1 MVGYRYKVYGRLVDF
16 AKDLIVIFDL
26 VVVMKH
32 RFSFRVR
39 SLVLIMLV
47 VLSMFV
53 LVSCNQRANVDIELF
68 TEFSDLESVNSSYS
82 DFEKPTENELREMLS
97 DSQYYITQE
106 AGTERPFN
114 NEYWDNHEDGIYVD
128 LLSGEPL
135 FSSLDKFDSG
145 TGWPSFTKALEP
157 GNIVLLDDYSFGVI
171 RTEVRSK
178 HADSHIGHLFN
189 DGPAPDYL
197 RYCMNSAGMQF
208 VALDDLEARGY
219 AEYLELFE
227 EK

>member
-128 LLSGEPL
+128 VLTGEPL

-145 TGWPSFTKALEP
+145 TGWPSFTKPINMDMISE
-157 GNIVLLDDYSFGVI
+157 VDDTSLGI
-171 RTEVRSK
+171 TRTEIKSK
-178 HADSHIGHLFN
+178 DSDSHLGHVFD
-189 DGPAPDYL
+189 DGPNGGD
-197 RYCMNSAGMQF
+197 RYCVNSASLKF
-208 VALDDLEARGY
+208 IPKEKLKEKGY
-219 AEYLELFE
+219 EEYLELFN
-227 EK
+227 